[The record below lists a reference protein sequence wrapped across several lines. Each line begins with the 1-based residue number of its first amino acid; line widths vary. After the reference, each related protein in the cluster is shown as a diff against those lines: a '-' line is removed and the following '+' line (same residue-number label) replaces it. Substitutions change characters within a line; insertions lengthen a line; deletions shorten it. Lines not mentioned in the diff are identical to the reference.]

1 MAVPLHCRKFLH
13 VFAKSL
19 IPQKHWSHLVMIS
32 LTLQSDWKN
41 VLFQQAL
48 ELFKKK
54 KLPSTN
60 IYDLYRSSLWSQSQN
75 LSSFL
80 FSLQRRKEKK
90 KTKSILVWHYHLM
103 SSTNIL
109 LCADVEDKL
118 GRHFF
123 PTNTSTKSKIKFAT
137 HQTPFVIHVSCFK
150 FRILK
155 HKLSPM
161 YTSFVSLNFIFQ
173 TISSFSLKLLMITL
187 WPMHKNIYCKW
198 IKK

>member
-90 KTKSILVWHYHLM
+90 RQNLFLYGITILCLPLTFFFVLMLKT
-103 SSTNIL
+103 N
-109 LCADVEDKL
+109 L
-118 GRHFF
+118 GDIFF
-123 PTNTSTKSKIKFAT
+123 LPIPAPSQK
-137 HQTPFVIHVSCFK
+137 
-150 FRILK
+150 
-155 HKLSPM
+155 
-161 YTSFVSLNFIFQ
+161 
-173 TISSFSLKLLMITL
+173 
-187 WPMHKNIYCKW
+187 
-198 IKK
+198 